1 MEGIGE
7 DGEDWDGVT
16 GRMVVLVNL
25 PERGDLRG
33 LSATGPRGRRAGGVT
48 HLMRRSVVDVE
59 KVVERQF
66 PKNESDGEVP
76 VEIRQGVD

>member
-33 LSATGPRGRRAGGVT
+33 LSANGREG
-48 HLMRRSVVDVE
+48 DE
-59 KVVERQF
+59 K
-66 PKNESDGEVP
+66 GE
-76 VEIRQGVD
+76 ELT